1 MDFVEIKADRNGEFI
16 VEIPDDVLDSVGWEE
31 GDCVEWSLRGDALVL
46 SRIGE
51 GAEIIEELVY

>member
-1 MDFVEIKADRNGEFI
+1 MDFVEVKTDRNGDFV
-16 VEIPDDVLDSVGWEE
+16 VEIPDDVLESVGWEE

-51 GAEIIEELVY
+51 GAEIVEELAY